1 MGFVMKNKVIVIGGG
16 LAGMVAALAA
26 HKEGAET
33 ILIDRGSV
41 GLGTNTALAGG
52 VFAGPT
58 TGYSREE
65 YIKETLEIGRMINC
79 ESRVRLVANKAP
91 QAFEFLRST
100 GLPVMET
107 HGIYALRT
115 QNLNVIPGML
125 LVKNIAE
132 KIEKLKNVKI
142 ATHFYVTE
150 ILQDKN
156 RVYGVKGFDKN
167 GKEEIINAHAVVL
180 ATGGAGAMYLV
191 NDNQK
196 NTMGQ
201 GFRLAA
207 HAGLDLRDMEF
218 VQFYPI
224 MLAEKHLPS
233 MIAYPPFSEK
243 IRLINYSGED
253 ILKKHN
259 LGNLNEAIRKKR
271 DEFSGLLFN
280 EALTGGVYMDF
291 RGVPS
296 SAWDKYPLNLYAKLK
311 FDFCTKPV
319 KVSPAVHFFMGGV
332 ETDESA
338 LTSLS
343 GLFACGEV
351 AWGLH
356 GANRRGGNA
365 LTECLVMG
373 RIAGQ
378 NAAGYGASS
387 VQTERD
393 DLKLKKSKIAA
404 PASGPLEMTS
414 RESRAKQANG
424 VSFKELR
431 QQIREVAWNNAG
443 ISRYEKGLRDG
454 LAAVGKIDA
463 QLNVIAPRNVHEKR
477 LKEDLLSASFV
488 LKAIL
493 VASLGRKESRGSF
506 QRKDFPHED
515 NKNRQKNSCLSY
527 DPEQGDFLLR
537 YV

>member
-33 ILIDRGSV
+33 ILIDRGSI

-79 ESRVRLVANKAP
+79 ESRVRLVANEAP

-100 GLPVMET
+100 GLSVKET
-107 HGIYALRT
+107 QGIYAVIT

-132 KIEKLKNVKI
+132 KVEKLKNVKI
-142 ATHFYVTE
+142 AAHFYVTE

-180 ATGGAGAMYLV
+180 ATGGAGAIYLV

-243 IRLINYSGED
+243 IRLMNYSGED

-280 EALTGGVYMDF
+280 EASAGGVYMDYS
-291 RGVPS
+291 GVPS
-296 SAWDKYPLNLYAKLK
+296 SAWDRYPLNLYAKLK
-311 FDFCTKPV
+311 FDFRTKPV
-319 KVSPAVHFFMGGV
+319 KVSPAVHFFMGGI

-338 LTSLS
+338 QTSLS

-378 NAAGYGASS
+378 NAAGYSTSS

-393 DLKLKKSKIAA
+393 DLKLKKSEIAA
-404 PASGPLEMTS
+404 PVSGPLEMTS

-431 QQIREVAWNNAG
+431 QQIREIAWNNAG

-454 LAAVGKIDA
+454 LAAVEKIDA